1 MTKKRRN
8 NGRSK
13 HGRGMT
19 ASVLCNGCGC
29 KPKKDK
35 AVKRF
40 IVKNMV
46 DTSSLRDIREACIVE
61 NYQTPTGVNVPE
73 VLQPFMGG
81 IKFLPFNEAATK
93 RFFKTRED
101 EKAREDAKNKSKAG
115 KKEAPKKVEEKVEES
130 KE

>member
-46 DTSSLRDIREACIVE
+46 DTSSLRDIKEACIVD
-61 NYQTPTGVNVPE
+61 NYQVPKMYHKQYYCVGCAIHRRVVRVRSVE
-73 VLQPFMGG
+73 G
-81 IKFLPFNEAATK
+81 
-93 RFFKTRED
+93 R
-101 EKAREDAKNKSKAG
+101 KNRDPPPRHGAPRPAG
-115 KKEAPKKVEEKVEES
+115 QQAH
-130 KE
+130 